1 MEIRTIVS
9 MTDIHEYA
17 KQQLSLLEGTQ
28 HTALKLTYY
37 EKEWN
42 ARVNGQIMAWQH
54 VLRVEWTNPHEVAE
68 DDNEE
73 KRCQRCGEDITRTE
87 DQYTISDHYG
97 PLCGEC
103 SYQIMYKGE
112 R

>member
-28 HTALKLTYY
+28 HTALNLSMTTRM
-37 EKEWN
+37 WN

-54 VLRVEWTNPHEVAE
+54 VLRVEWTNPHNAEDDSCPVCDAYNAGDNDHTCTEFDREVAE
-68 DDNEE
+68 DDNAE
-73 KRCQRCGEDITRTE
+73 
-87 DQYTISDHYG
+87 
-97 PLCGEC
+97 
-103 SYQIMYKGE
+103 
-112 R
+112 